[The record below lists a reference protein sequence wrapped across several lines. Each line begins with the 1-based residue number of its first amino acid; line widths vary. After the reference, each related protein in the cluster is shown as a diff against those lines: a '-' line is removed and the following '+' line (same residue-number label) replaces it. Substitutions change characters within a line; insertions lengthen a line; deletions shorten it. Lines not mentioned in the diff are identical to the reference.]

1 MKSFMQK
8 KANEKKKKKIT
19 PELRRQ
25 RITSICFLA
34 AFIIASVV
42 IALTV
47 GKDVIAFVSD
57 SQRFRAWINEQGIWG
72 MLAFIGIVCLQVFVA
87 IIPGE
92 AVEIA
97 AGYAFGAWEGML
109 LCLIGTAVSSVFIC
123 LFTRRFGVKMLEAFV
138 PRDKIDSLSFM
149 RSEKRLNLLVFI
161 LFFIPG
167 TPKDILTYFIGL
179 TPMKIPTFL
188 VLSSIARIP
197 SVITSTL
204 CGHAL
209 GTNQFGFAVAV
220 FAVSAV
226 ISLAGLYLYNRI
238 IQKKEKKKNGQ

>member
-1 MKSFMQK
+1 MLK
-8 KANEKKKKKIT
+8 KADEHKKKEVT

-25 RITSICFLA
+25 RIISICFLA
-34 AFIIASVV
+34 LFAAASVV

-47 GKDVIAFVSD
+47 GKEVINFVSD
-57 SQRFRAWINEQGIWG
+57 SQRFRAWIDEQGVWG
-72 MLAFIGIVCLQVFVA
+72 MLGFVGIVCLQVFVA

-92 AVEIA
+92 AVEIG

-109 LCLIGTAVSSVFIC
+109 LCLIGTAVSSVLIC

-138 PRDKIDSLSFM
+138 PREKIDSLSFM
-149 RSEKRLNLLVFI
+149 RSEKRLNLLVFM

-179 TPMKIPTFL
+179 TPMKISTFL
-188 VLSSIARIP
+188 LLSSIARVP
-197 SVITSTL
+197 SVITSTV

-209 GTNQFGFAVAV
+209 GTNRFGVAVAV
-220 FAVSAV
+220 FAVSAAV
-226 ISLAGLYLYNRI
+226 SLAGLYVYNRI
-238 IQKKEKKKNGQ
+238 IQKKEKKKNAEEHPA